1 MSEEKKNNTEI
12 SEKKVEVKKE
22 IWINKINSNLKVD
35 YSLVDYS
42 KYFNF
47 ANPIHESILMNNKF
61 PLIKEFPQKY
71 ESSYS
76 IPEEINIKILV
87 KEYLNKL
94 PLVEKYASE
103 TIKALKPKIK
113 NLSTM
118 FFMSELENNKFLKEI
133 DESLTDLMGDK
144 FMNLR
149 PRVRFHENLFFYVLT
164 QLEKEIINKQIVEY
178 DMNILYWVTLFHD
191 IGKFQKMHKI
201 YEKDYVFGIMDKMH
215 PFKSILI
222 FIETL
227 LEKHLFKAS
236 EEELLRLNK
245 KFNEFKQIIFDS
257 YEAFPETPNLMK
269 IGNKRVDGQKTYN
282 ISLRHFSEISA
293 FLKYIKDL
301 GSENE
306 WIYDASVLI
315 IFHQNIPNNEHN
327 MNFPILSN
335 EQIKEMFDLRLLE
348 MMRIIMY
355 IDSITYTLF
364 DNTEWEVQIDK
375 QLDFLRKIL
384 FE

>member
-1 MSEEKKNNTEI
+1 
-12 SEKKVEVKKE
+12 
-22 IWINKINSNLKVD
+22 
-35 YSLVDYS
+35 
-42 KYFNF
+42 
-47 ANPIHESILMNNKF
+47 MNNKF
-61 PLIKEFPQKY
+61 PLIKEFPQKS
-71 ESSYS
+71 ESSYI
-76 IPEEINIKILV
+76 IPEEINIKILA
-87 KEYLNKL
+87 KEYLNNL
-94 PLVEKYASE
+94 PLIEKYASE
-103 TIKALKPKIK
+103 TIKTLKPKIK

-118 FFMSELENNKFLKEI
+118 FFMSELENNKYLKEI
-133 DESLTDLMGDK
+133 DESLTDLMEEK

-164 QLEKEIINKQIVEY
+164 KLEKDLINKQIVEY

-201 YEKDYVFGIMDKMH
+201 YEKDYAFGIMDKMH

-227 LEKHLFKAS
+227 LKRNLLKVS
-236 EEELLRLNK
+236 EEELLTLNTK
-245 KFNEFKQIIFDS
+245 YNEFKQIIFDS
-257 YEAFPETPNLMK
+257 FEALPETPNLMK
-269 IGNKRVDGQKTYN
+269 VGNKKVDNQKKYN
-282 ISLRHFSEISA
+282 ISLKHFSEISA
-293 FLKYIKDL
+293 FLKYIKNL

-335 EQIKEMFDLRLLE
+335 EQIKEIFDLRLLE

-355 IDSITYTLF
+355 LDSITYTLF
-364 DNTEWEVQIDK
+364 DNTEWEAQINK